1 MEPGL
6 RDREYQIDELVT
18 RIMLLLQWSP
28 VLETGNTRYNPG
40 CQAAQTGLQWSPVL
54 ETGNTMLAPITS
66 WHRDRLQW
74 SPVLETGNTRPTPAQ
89 ALAYIRAAMEPGLRD
104 REYVHG
110 TQWSWQRKAP
120 AAMEP
125 GLRDREYPA
134 SGDGNAIL

>member
-6 RDREYQIDELVT
+6 RDRDYYSLAAICAVSSQ
-18 RIMLLLQWSP
+18 LQWSP

-104 REYVHG
+104 REY
-110 TQWSWQRKAP
+110 
-120 AAMEP
+120 
-125 GLRDREYPA
+125 PA